1 MKQIKG
7 MFDMSKIKWKGGA
20 LIAPL
25 PPVMVSCGDMEKSNI
40 MTVAWTGIINTIPPK
55 TYISVRPSRHS
66 YNIIKE
72 SGEFV
77 INLTSAKIIKAADY
91 CGIYTG
97 AKVDKFAKCN
107 LHKEEA
113 NEVKCPLIA
122 ESPLSLE
129 CKVTEIV
136 PIGTHDMFLAD
147 IVAVDVDDSLL
158 DKDGRLDLARA
169 GLAAFAH
176 GEYFELGKKIGKFG
190 FSTNKKKKGNRSTSK
205 QKK

>member
-1 MKQIKG
+1 MA
-7 MFDMSKIKWKGGA
+7 KIKWKGGA

-25 PPVMVSCGDMEKSNI
+25 PPVMVSSGTMEKGNI

-55 TYISVRPSRHS
+55 TYISVRPKRHS

-77 INLTSAKIIKAADY
+77 INLTPASLVKAADY

-107 LHKEEA
+107 LTPEEGQ
-113 NEVKCPLIA
+113 EVKCPLIA

-129 CKVTEIV
+129 CKVTEII

-147 IVAVDVDDSLL
+147 IVAVNVDDTLI
-158 DKDGRLDLARA
+158 DKDGKLRLEKAN
-169 GLAAFAH
+169 LAAFAH
-176 GEYFELGKKIGKFG
+176 GEYFELGKKLGYFG
-190 FSTNKKKKGNRSTSK
+190 FSTAKKKKGNG
-205 QKK
+205 QKKNVKR